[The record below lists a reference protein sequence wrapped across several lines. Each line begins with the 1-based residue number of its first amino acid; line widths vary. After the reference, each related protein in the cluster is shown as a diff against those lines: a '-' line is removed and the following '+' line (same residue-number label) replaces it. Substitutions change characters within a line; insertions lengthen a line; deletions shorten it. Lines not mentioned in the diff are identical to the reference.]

1 MMTTNLLFRKK
12 LQKKAAQQTINH
24 DVTQLTNI
32 AEKHL
37 DQILDKLCAAVDLQ
51 RDEWDINKKLF
62 VAVINSKK
70 IRNKQ
75 ALQKCTTYDTSYRL
89 LKKLGIKIN
98 SKYRW
103 FTNIN
108 EITQ

>member
-1 MMTTNLLFRKK
+1 MTTNLLFRKK
-12 LQKKAAQQTINH
+12 LQKKAAQQAINN
-24 DVTQLTNI
+24 DVTQLADI

-37 DQILDKLCAAVDLQ
+37 DEILDKLCTAVDLQ

-62 VAVINSKK
+62 VAVINSEK

-75 ALQKCTTYDTSYRL
+75 VLQKCTAYDTSYRL
-89 LKKLGIKIN
+89 IKKLGVKIG